1 MPGDGRVPPELV
13 REHLEHVLASPQF
26 RLSESLRQFLRY
38 TVEAVLAGKGDDL
51 KEYTIGV
58 EALGRP
64 PSFDP
69 RQDTI
74 VRVQGRKLR
83 ERLTAYYSSAGAS
96 QVCRID
102 YRAGSYAPAFST
114 ADETRTTSSQ
124 TVAVLPFQNL
134 SANHSAG
141 YFCDG
146 LSEEL
151 IDLLARTPGLRVIGR
166 TSSFQFKGRQID
178 IREIARQLGADL
190 IIEGAVRN
198 EGEAYRITVR
208 LLSCSN
214 GCEIWAG
221 RYDRTLHDVLQL
233 ETEIAAAISSSLK
246 LSAPPGLEG
255 DSETIT
261 LYLKAR
267 HAWNRRTD
275 TGFHEAIQLYTAAT
289 RHNPGFAKAWA
300 GLAECYVLTMMH
312 GLGSPAECMAKAREA
327 TSNAL
332 ALDGRLAPARSAL
345 AAVLAS
351 YNRDF
356 HAAQQQWQ
364 IALQEDPDYAT
375 AHHWYAMFGLV
386 PTGKL
391 NEAID
396 KIRKAEQLDPLS
408 PAIGNDVGFVLY
420 WSRRFDEAI
429 DQCLK
434 VIVLHPGFYR
444 AYALLARIHAAQGRY
459 TDAIAGCLKA
469 REMSGGVAFLPFL
482 LGTLGFAYAFAGDF
496 RAARSVLEEL
506 HLLAESNVAT
516 AHESALIQSA
526 LGEWEAAAASIRTAF
541 EQRTGWVVFTPVDS
555 LFDPLREQHLVD
567 ELISCSRERSPA
579 AHASSLAV

>member
-13 REHLEHVLASPQF
+13 REHLKHVLASPHF

-38 TVEAVLAGKGDDL
+38 TVEATLAGKGGDL

-83 ERLTAYYSSAGAS
+83 ERLSAYYSSAGAS

-102 YRAGSYAPAFST
+102 YRAGSYAPAFSA

-124 TVAVLPFQNL
+124 TIAVLPFQNL

-178 IREIARQLGADL
+178 IREIGQQLGADL

-198 EGEAYRITVR
+198 EGEAYRITIR
-208 LLSCSN
+208 LLSCSD

-221 RYDRTLHDVLQL
+221 RYDRTLHDVLKL

-246 LSAPPGLEG
+246 LSMPPRLEG
-255 DSETIT
+255 DSKTIT

-289 RHNPGFAKAWA
+289 RHNPGFAKTWA

-312 GLGSPAECMAKAREA
+312 GLGSPDECMAKAREA

-356 HAAQQQWQ
+356 PAAQQQWQ
-364 IALQEDPDYAT
+364 IALKEDPDYAT
-375 AHHWYAMFGLV
+375 AHHWFAMFGLV
-386 PTGKL
+386 PAGKL

-396 KIRKAEQLDPLS
+396 EIRKAEQLDPLS
-408 PAIGNDVGFVLY
+408 PAIGNDVAFVFY

-429 DQCLK
+429 DQCSK
-434 VIVLHPGFYR
+434 IIALHSGFYR
-444 AYALLARIHAAQGRY
+444 AYALLARIYAAQGRY
-459 TDAIAGCLKA
+459 NEAIVACLKA
-469 REMSGGVAFLPFL
+469 RDMSDGVAFRPFL
-482 LGTLGFAYAFAGDF
+482 LGTLGFGYASVGDEKE
-496 RAARSVLEEL
+496 ARSVLEEL
-506 HLLAESNVAT
+506 SELATSNIVT
-516 AHESALIQSA
+516 AHENALVFTA
-526 LGEWEAAAASIRTAF
+526 LGDWEQAAASVRRAF
-541 EQRTGWVVFTPVDS
+541 EQRTGWAVFAPVEP
-555 LFDPLREQHLVD
+555 LFDSLREQHLVD
-567 ELISCSRERSPA
+567 ELISCSHNRSPID
-579 AHASSLAV
+579 HPPPLAV

>member
-38 TVEAVLAGKGDDL
+38 TVEAALAGKAGDL

-64 PSFDP
+64 SSFDP

-74 VRVQGRKLR
+74 VRVQARKLR
-83 ERLTAYYSSAGAS
+83 ERLGAYYSSSDGS
-96 QVCRID
+96 NICRIV
-102 YRAGSYAPAFST
+102 YRRGNYTPTFATANEASGIST
-114 ADETRTTSSQ
+114 KK
-124 TVAVLPFQNL
+124 VAVLPFQNL

-151 IDLLARTPGLRVIGR
+151 IDLLAQTPGLRVIGR
-166 TSSFQFKGRQID
+166 TSTFQFKGRKID
-178 IREIARQLGADL
+178 IREIAHQLGADL
-190 IIEGAVRN
+190 LIEGAVRS
-198 EGEAYRITVR
+198 EGEFYRITVR
-208 LLSCSN
+208 LLSSSD

-221 RYDRTLHDVLQL
+221 RYDRKLHDVLRL
-233 ETEIAAAISSSLK
+233 ETEIAQAIASSLR
-246 LSAPPGLEG
+246 LETVPQSKG
-255 DSETIT
+255 DAEAIT

-267 HAWNRRTD
+267 HAWNRRTGS
-275 TGFHEAIQLYTAAT
+275 GFREATEFYTAAT
-289 RHNPGFAKAWA
+289 NRDPRFAKAWA

-312 GLGSPAECMAKAREA
+312 GLGSPDECMAKAREA

-356 HAAQQQWQ
+356 PAAQQQWQ

-396 KIRKAEQLDPLS
+396 EIRKAEQLDPLS
-408 PAIGNDVGFVLY
+408 PAIGNDVAFILY

-429 DQCLK
+429 DQCSK
-434 VIVLHPGFYR
+434 IIGLHSGFYR
-444 AYALLARIHAAQGRY
+444 AYALLARIYTAQSRFSE
-459 TDAIAGCLKA
+459 AIATCLKT
-469 REMSGGVAFLPFL
+469 RDMFDGVAFKPFL
-482 LGTLGFAYAFAGDF
+482 LGTLGFAYASVGD
-496 RAARSVLEEL
+496 AKGTQSVLEEL
-506 HLLAESNVAT
+506 TELATSKVVT
-516 AHESALIQSA
+516 AQENALVFTA
-526 LGEWEAAAASIRTAF
+526 LGHWEQAATSLRMAF
-541 EQRTGWVVFTPVDS
+541 KQRTGWAVFAAVEP
-555 LFDPLREQHLVD
+555 LFDSLREQHVAD
-567 ELISCSRERSPA
+567 ELICCSPDRSPID
-579 AHASSLAV
+579 HPPTLAV